1 VTRESLNQVERA
13 EEALHGLGFRQVRV
27 RHHGNLARI
36 EVARAD
42 LPRVLSMDVLD
53 SITDA
58 VRRAGFV
65 YVTLDTQGY
74 RSGSMNDVL
83 PASAITPARV
93 KQ

>member
-1 VTRESLNQVERA
+1 
-13 EEALHGLGFRQVRV
+13 
-27 RHHGNLARI
+27 
-36 EVARAD
+36 
-42 LPRVLSMDVLD
+42 MDVLD

-83 PASAITPARV
+83 PASAIAPASV